1 MKTIQVVTLTFN
13 KDNWKITHS
22 NNVASIFCN
31 DTKVYDNIKIADAYA
46 TEDMLNKFLSMF
58 IDLHYRNIEVQ
69 SLLDDM
75 MKNIKETDNE

>member
-1 MKTIQVVTLTFN
+1 MKALQVVTLTFN
-13 KDNWKITHS
+13 KDNWKITHN

-31 DTKVYDNIKIADAYA
+31 NIKVYDNINIADDYA
-46 TEDMLNKFLSMF
+46 TEDILKSFLSMY
-58 IDLHYRNIEVQ
+58 IDLHYKNIEVQ

>member
-1 MKTIQVVTLTFN
+1 MNTLQVVTLTFN

-31 DTKVYDNIKIADAYA
+31 DIKVYDNINIVDAYA
-46 TEDMLNKFLSMF
+46 TEDILNSFLSMY
-58 IDLHYRNIEVQ
+58 IDLHYKNIEVQ
-69 SLLDDM
+69 SLLDDV